1 MPEFSQL
8 SLLQNDMSQAEYQRL
23 KKEIEAQSLLVANL
37 SKASYAGQKL
47 RTFQIPKRYNQ
58 TVPCVHLLGY
68 LNEDGTGQTGIEKS
82 YNTVLEQHS
91 GSISV
96 SYQVNGITY
105 IVTPRYL
112 DEGEQNVK
120 TRFERIIKNNLTHLT
135 DDADGDTIKA
145 EYVSAADPIEKS
157 SDRKEKNAGKNDSE
171 TN

>member
-1 MPEFSQL
+1 MLANVEKLFIKPR
-8 SLLQNDMSQAEYQRL
+8 A
-23 KKEIEAQSLLVANL
+23 KE
-37 SKASYAGQKL
+37 
-47 RTFQIPKRYNQ
+47 RT
-58 TVPCVHLLGY
+58 
-68 LNEDGTGQTGIEKS
+68 
-82 YNTVLEQHS
+82 
-91 GSISV
+91 
-96 SYQVNGITY
+96 YQVNGITY
-105 IVTPRYL
+105 TVTPKYL

>member
-1 MPEFSQL
+1 M
-8 SLLQNDMSQAEYQRL
+8 
-23 KKEIEAQSLLVANL
+23 VAN
-37 SKASYAGQKL
+37 
-47 RTFQIPKRYNQ
+47 
-58 TVPCVHLLGY
+58 
-68 LNEDGTGQTGIEKS
+68 IEKLFIKPRAKDR
-82 YNTVLEQHS
+82 T
-91 GSISV
+91 
-96 SYQVNGITY
+96 YQVNAITY

>member
-1 MPEFSQL
+1 MIANINIKPR
-8 SLLQNDMSQAEYQRL
+8 A
-23 KKEIEAQSLLVANL
+23 KE
-37 SKASYAGQKL
+37 
-47 RTFQIPKRYNQ
+47 RT
-58 TVPCVHLLGY
+58 
-68 LNEDGTGQTGIEKS
+68 
-82 YNTVLEQHS
+82 
-91 GSISV
+91 
-96 SYQVNGITY
+96 YQVNGITY
-105 IVTPRYL
+105 IVTPKYL

>member
-1 MPEFSQL
+1 M
-8 SLLQNDMSQAEYQRL
+8 
-23 KKEIEAQSLLVANL
+23 VANVE
-37 SKASYAGQKL
+37 KL
-47 RTFQIPKRYNQ
+47 FIKSRAKERT
-58 TVPCVHLLGY
+58 
-68 LNEDGTGQTGIEKS
+68 
-82 YNTVLEQHS
+82 
-91 GSISV
+91 
-96 SYQVNGITY
+96 YQVNGITY
-105 IVTPRYL
+105 TVTPKYL

>member
-1 MPEFSQL
+1 M
-8 SLLQNDMSQAEYQRL
+8 
-23 KKEIEAQSLLVANL
+23 VANVKEL
-37 SKASYAGQKL
+37 FIKPRAKE
-47 RTFQIPKRYNQ
+47 RT
-58 TVPCVHLLGY
+58 
-68 LNEDGTGQTGIEKS
+68 
-82 YNTVLEQHS
+82 
-91 GSISV
+91 
-96 SYQVNGITY
+96 YQVNGITY
-105 IVTPRYL
+105 TVTPKYL

>member
-1 MPEFSQL
+1 MP
-8 SLLQNDMSQAEYQRL
+8 
-23 KKEIEAQSLLVANL
+23 AN
-37 SKASYAGQKL
+37 
-47 RTFQIPKRYNQ
+47 
-58 TVPCVHLLGY
+58 
-68 LNEDGTGQTGIEKS
+68 IEKLIIKPRAKER
-82 YNTVLEQHS
+82 T
-91 GSISV
+91 
-96 SYQVNGITY
+96 YQVNGITY
-105 IVTPRYL
+105 IVTPKYL